1 MILSRHNESQKKQK
15 TKNPTEKGM
24 LLPFT
29 YFHLTNNKNIGFFEN
44 ITNKLPTL
52 CHHST
57 CPKNNH

>member
-1 MILSRHNESQKKQK
+1 MRAKKKQK